1 MGLLDSIGGYLGNE
15 ENRLRLA
22 SGFNNMSGNPNA
34 GNIQTGIN
42 QRLKGL
48 SDDRKL
54 KAAQDLATS
63 QATGQRNKTAA
74 MLIAK
79 GGKYAEIGN
88 QLQNGS
94 ITFEQARD
102 DYQTLSKF
110 DMEQGVKKPPET
122 FTTSTGA
129 DAAEKGL
136 DPTKSYNVSNLTG
149 KISGIG
155 SGGTTIVNEAA
166 NAVPDVNELYKILAK
181 DEAEQWGGFL
191 KAGSQAASVIPD
203 ITMLGELLQQAPSG
217 PIQGRL
223 AQTFRGFNNAADAA
237 KAIISRL
244 APSMRVPGSGSTSD
258 IEVQMMMDSL
268 GSLINQQ
275 GANALIHAAFKS
287 KLNLDIQRQSIV
299 RRVQSKEI
307 TINEGRS
314 ELEKLDQVS
323 ILSDPLRGYLSQSA
337 AASMQ
342 AGGKPTGISQK
353 KWDSMTDKEKALF

>member
-1 MGLLDSIGGYLGNE
+1 MGILDSIMTPISQAKDPLAEREKWLNMSQLFNSFTMNPQNSQGYYDSQQKGIDRKRDSIALKSGNE
-15 ENRLRLA
+15 LA
-22 SGFNNMSGNPNA
+22 A
-34 GNIQTGIN
+34 A
-42 QRLKGL
+42 
-48 SDDRKL
+48 KL
-54 KAAQDLATS
+54 
-63 QATGQRNKTAA
+63 
-74 MLIAK
+74 
-79 GGKYAEIGN
+79 
-88 QLQNGS
+88 QLQ
-94 ITFEQARD
+94 TQQAMRLIGQEYPD
-102 DYQTLSKF
+102 IAQAIQGGFMTPNEGV
-110 DMEQGVKKPPET
+110 MEAMKRKNEPSET
-122 FTTSTGA
+122 FTTITGA
-129 DAAEKGL
+129 DATAEGL
-136 DPTKSYNVSNLTG
+136 DPTKSYNISSLTG

-166 NAVPDVNELYKILAK
+166 NAVPDVDELYKILAK
-181 DEAEQWGGFL
+181 DEADQWGGFL

-203 ITMLGELLQQAPSG
+203 ITMLGELLKQAPSG
-217 PIQGRL
+217 PVQGRL
-223 AQTFRGFNNAADAA
+223 AQTFSGFNNAADAA

-244 APSMRVPGSGSTSD
+244 APSMRVAGSGSTSD

-299 RRVQSKEI
+299 RRVQSEKI
-307 TINEGRS
+307 TINQGRS

-323 ILSDPLRGYLSQSA
+323 ILSDPLRGYLSQST

>member
-1 MGLLDSIGGYLGNE
+1 MRRKNE
-15 ENRLRLA
+15 P
-22 SGFNNMSGNPNA
+22 S
-34 GNIQTGIN
+34 
-42 QRLKGL
+42 
-48 SDDRKL
+48 
-54 KAAQDLATS
+54 
-63 QATGQRNKTAA
+63 
-74 MLIAK
+74 
-79 GGKYAEIGN
+79 
-88 QLQNGS
+88 
-94 ITFEQARD
+94 
-102 DYQTLSKF
+102 
-110 DMEQGVKKPPET
+110 ET
-122 FTTSTGA
+122 FTTITGA
-129 DAAEKGL
+129 DATAKGL
-136 DPTKSYNVSNLTG
+136 DPTKSYNVSSLTG

-166 NAVPDVNELYKILAK
+166 NAVPDVDELYKILAK
-181 DEAEQWGGFL
+181 DEADQWGGFL

-203 ITMLGELLQQAPSG
+203 ITMLGELLKQAPSG

-223 AQTFRGFNNAADAA
+223 AQTFSGFNNAADAA

-299 RRVQSKEI
+299 RKVQSKEI

-323 ILSDPLRGYLSQSA
+323 ILSDPLRGYLSQST

-342 AGGKPTGISQK
+342 AGGKPPGISQK

>member
-1 MGLLDSIGGYLGNE
+1 MGILDSIGTYLGDE

-22 SGFNNMSGNPNA
+22 SGFAGLSGNPNA
-34 GNIQTGIN
+34 GNIQQGLQN
-42 QRLKGL
+42 RLSVL
-48 SDDRKL
+48 QDDRKT
-54 KAAQDLATS
+54 KAANELANTES
-63 QATGQRNKTAA
+63 ANQRNRTAQF
-74 MLIAK
+74 LISK
-79 GGKYAEIGN
+79 GGKFAEIGN
-88 QLQNGS
+88 ALLGQQIS
-94 ITFEQARD
+94 AKD
-102 DYQTLSKF
+102 A
-110 DMEQGVKKPPET
+110 MEMYTELAGRKAPET
-122 FTTSTGA
+122 FTTITGA
-129 DAAEKGL
+129 DATAKGL
-136 DPTKSYNVSNLTG
+136 DPTKSYNVSGLTG
-149 KISGIG
+149 KITSIG

-166 NAVPDVNELYKILAK
+166 NAVPDVDELYKILAK
-181 DEAEQWGGFL
+181 DEADQWGGFL

-203 ITMLGELLQQAPSG
+203 ITMLGELLKQAPSG

-223 AQTFRGFNNAADAA
+223 AQTFSGFNNAADAA

-323 ILSDPLRGYLSQSA
+323 ILSDPLRGYLSQST

>member
-1 MGLLDSIGGYLGNE
+1 MGLLDSIGTYLGDK
-15 ENRLRLA
+15 ENRLNLA
-22 SGFNNMSGNPNA
+22 SGFAGISGNPNA
-34 GNIQTGIN
+34 GNIQ
-42 QRLKGL
+42 QGL
-48 SDDRKL
+48 QNRISVLQDDRKL
-54 KAAQDLATS
+54 KTAQELAGS
-63 QATGQRNKTAA
+63 K
-74 MLIAK
+74 L
-79 GGKYAEIGN
+79 
-88 QLQNGS
+88 QLQ
-94 ITFEQARD
+94 TEQAMRLIGQEYPD
-102 DYQTLSKF
+102 IAQAI
-110 DMEQGVKKPPET
+110 QGGFMTPNEGVVEAMRRKNEPSDT
-122 FTTSTGA
+122 FTTITGA
-129 DAAEKGL
+129 DATAKGL
-136 DPTKSYNVSNLTG
+136 DPTKSYNVSDLTG
-149 KISGIG
+149 KITSIG

-166 NAVPDVNELYKILAK
+166 NAVPDVDELYKILAK
-181 DEAEQWGGFL
+181 EEAAQWGGFL
-191 KAGSQAASVIPD
+191 KAGTQAASVIPD
-203 ITMLGELLQQAPSG
+203 ITMLGELLKQAPSG

-223 AQTFRGFNNAADAA
+223 AQTFSGFNNAADAA

-323 ILSDPLRGYLSQSA
+323 ILSDPLRGYLSQST

-342 AGGKPTGISQK
+342 AGGKPPGISQK

>member
-1 MGLLDSIGGYLGNE
+1 MGILDSIGTYLGDE

-22 SGFNNMSGNPNA
+22 SGFQGLSMNPNA
-34 GNIQTGIN
+34 ANIQQGFQN
-42 QRLKGL
+42 RLGEL
-48 SDDRKL
+48 QEDRKL
-54 KAAQDLATS
+54 KTAQELADSKLLS
-63 QATGQRNKTAA
+63 QTQQAMKLIGQKYPDIAQAIQGGFMTPNEGVMEAMRRRN
-74 MLIAK
+74 
-79 GGKYAEIGN
+79 EP
-88 QLQNGS
+88 S
-94 ITFEQARD
+94 
-102 DYQTLSKF
+102 
-110 DMEQGVKKPPET
+110 ET
-122 FTTSTGA
+122 FTTITGA
-129 DAAEKGL
+129 DATAKGL
-136 DPTKSYNVSNLTG
+136 DPTKSYNVSSLTG

-166 NAVPDVNELYKILAK
+166 NAVPDADELYKILAK
-181 DEAEQWGGFL
+181 DEADQWGGFL

-203 ITMLGELLQQAPSG
+203 ITMLGELLKQAPSG

-223 AQTFRGFNNAADAA
+223 AQTFSGFNNAADAA

-323 ILSDPLRGYLSQSA
+323 ILSDPLRGYLSQST

-342 AGGKPTGISQK
+342 AGGKPPGISQK

>member
-1 MGLLDSIGGYLGNE
+1 MGLLDNIGNKLTSMSDDDKRGLALG
-15 ENRLRLA
+15 LA
-22 SGFNNMSGNPNA
+22 SGFAGMSGNPNA
-34 GNIQTGIN
+34 SNIQQGLQN
-42 QRLKGL
+42 RLSVL
-48 SDDRKL
+48 QDDRKL
-54 KAAQDLATS
+54 KAATELASSKLQRQTQ
-63 QATGQRNKTAA
+63 QAMRLIGQEYPD
-74 MLIAK
+74 IAQAIQ
-79 GGKYAEIGN
+79 GGFMTPNEGV
-88 QLQNGS
+88 
-94 ITFEQARD
+94 
-102 DYQTLSKF
+102 
-110 DMEQGVKKPPET
+110 MEAIKRKNEPSET
-122 FTTSTGA
+122 FTTITGA
-129 DAAEKGL
+129 DATAKGL
-136 DPTKSYNVSNLTG
+136 DPTKSYNVSSLTG

-155 SGGTTIVNEAA
+155 SGSTTIVNEAA
-166 NAVPDVNELYKILAK
+166 NAVPDVDELYQILAK
-181 DEAEQWGGFL
+181 DEANQWGGFL

-299 RRVQSKEI
+299 RRVQSKKI

-323 ILSDPLRGYLSQSA
+323 ILSDPLRGYLSQST

-342 AGGKPTGISQK
+342 AGGKPTFISQK
-353 KWDSMTDKEKALF
+353 KWDTLSDKQKAVFKN

>member
-1 MGLLDSIGGYLGNE
+1 MGILDSIGTYLGDE
-15 ENRLRLA
+15 ENRLNLA
-22 SGFNNMSGNPNA
+22 SGFAGLSGNPNA
-34 GNIQTGIN
+34 GNIQ
-42 QRLKGL
+42 QGL
-48 SDDRKL
+48 QNRISVLQDDRKT
-54 KAAQDLATS
+54 KAANELANTES
-63 QATGQRNKTAA
+63 ANQRNRTAQF
-74 MLIAK
+74 LISK
-79 GGKYAEIGN
+79 GGKFAEIGN
-88 QLQNGS
+88 ALLGQQIS
-94 ITFEQARD
+94 AKD
-102 DYQTLSKF
+102 A
-110 DMEQGVKKPPET
+110 MEMYTELAGRKAPET
-122 FTTSTGA
+122 FTTITGA
-129 DAAEKGL
+129 DATAKGL
-136 DPTKSYNVSNLTG
+136 DPTKSYNVSGLTG
-149 KISGIG
+149 KITSIG

-166 NAVPDVNELYKILAK
+166 NAVPDVDELYKILAK
-181 DEAEQWGGFL
+181 EEAAQWGGFL
-191 KAGSQAASVIPD
+191 KAGTQAASVIPD
-203 ITMLGELLQQAPSG
+203 ITMLGELLKQAPSG

-223 AQTFRGFNNAADAA
+223 AQTFSGFNNAADAA

-323 ILSDPLRGYLSQSA
+323 ILSDPLRGYLSQST

-342 AGGKPTGISQK
+342 AGGKPPGISQK

>member
-1 MGLLDSIGGYLGNE
+1 MGILDSIGTYLGDE

-22 SGFNNMSGNPNA
+22 SGFQGLSMNPNA
-34 GNIQTGIN
+34 ANIQQGFQN
-42 QRLKGL
+42 RLGEL
-48 SDDRKL
+48 QEDRKL
-54 KAAQDLATS
+54 KTAQELADSKLLS
-63 QATGQRNKTAA
+63 QTQQAMKLIGQKYPDIAQAIQGGFMTPNEGVMEAMRRRN
-74 MLIAK
+74 
-79 GGKYAEIGN
+79 EP
-88 QLQNGS
+88 S
-94 ITFEQARD
+94 
-102 DYQTLSKF
+102 
-110 DMEQGVKKPPET
+110 ET
-122 FTTSTGA
+122 FTTITGA
-129 DAAEKGL
+129 DATAKGL
-136 DPTKSYNVSNLTG
+136 DPTKSYNVSSLTG

-166 NAVPDVNELYKILAK
+166 NAVPDVDELYKILAK
-181 DEAEQWGGFL
+181 DEADQWGGFL

-203 ITMLGELLQQAPSG
+203 ITMLGELLKQAPSG

-223 AQTFRGFNNAADAA
+223 AQTFSGFNNAADAA

-299 RRVQSKEI
+299 RRVQSKDI

-323 ILSDPLRGYLSQSA
+323 ILSDPLRGYLSQST

-342 AGGKPTGISQK
+342 AGGKPPGISQK